1 MGFISSVIYLV
12 ALKPGA
18 RPAMS
23 RPGPGHEARGLQP
36 LVAASGGLL
45 QLGVGEG
52 GVAQVAAQQL
62 GAVHRA
68 GPRRGEVLQPRPR
81 LGLRILGLGSCLRGG
96 ADLVQPRPP
105 VGGVGGQGPP
115 LHARDVA
122 QVLGVETP
130 S

>member
-1 MGFISSVIYLV
+1 
-12 ALKPGA
+12 
-18 RPAMS
+18 MS
-23 RPGPGHEARGLQP
+23 RPGAGHEARGLQP
-36 LVAASGGLL
+36 LLAASGGLL

-62 GAVHRA
+62 GAVHGA

-81 LGLRILGLGSCLRGG
+81 LGLRLRLLGLGSCLHGG

-105 VGGVGGQGPP
+105 LGGVGGQGPP

-122 QVLGVETP
+122 QVLGVETTA
-130 S
+130 